1 MRLGDYLLNHTIITQ
16 EELDEALQAQL
27 LQGGHLGTCLMELG
41 HLGEEDLGEA
51 LAAIS
56 ACPYISIQQ
65 LRNVRSSVVEQLP
78 ARVAETYH
86 AVPVAFEDQALRVA
100 MIDPNNLPAQDAIS
114 FATGLDTRPGVAPE
128 ARILQALE
136 RFYEIPRRHRYV
148 HLCRRLDSERI
159 QRKIRP
165 GLGSRIVVDAAA
177 GAAGDDHSGT
187 GVIDPAGSAANAL
200 DRGGPPPAPATSGSR
215 PPLRLVT
222 RDEIEDHVSEP
233 LCRAETVE
241 EIANVVLDEAARGM
255 AHTILFM
262 VKGGSAV
269 IGRSRG
275 LDLDEERAHG
285 LSFPIAAEPV
295 FSLFLG
301 EGFFRGPLP
310 EDPRY
315 RGFFDTLDLPIPT
328 ELMVLPVHIDDRLV
342 ALFYGDHSRS
352 TGIQGDMS
360 HYRMLL
366 RKLALGLSL
375 VTIKSKIRSF

>member
-1 MRLGDYLLNHTIITQ
+1 MRLGDYLLHHGFITR
-16 EELDEALQAQL
+16 EELDEALQTQL
-27 LQGGHLGTCLMELG
+27 QQGGHLGTCLMELG
-41 HLGEEDLGEA
+41 HLGEEGLGEA

-65 LRNVRSSVVEQLP
+65 LRNVRSSVIERLP

-86 AVPVAFEDQALRVA
+86 AVPVAIEDQALRVA

-128 ARILQALE
+128 ARIMQALE

-159 QRKIRP
+159 QRTLRP

-177 GAAGDDHSGT
+177 GAGVDDAPSTGALTASAVAAG
-187 GVIDPAGSAANAL
+187 AL
-200 DRGGPPPAPATSGSR
+200 DLGGPPPAAPQAVR
-215 PPLRLVT
+215 PSLRLVT
-222 RDEIEDHVSEP
+222 RDDLEDHLSEP
-233 LCRAETVE
+233 LCRAGTVQE
-241 EIANVVLDEAARGM
+241 VADVVLDEAARGM

-262 VKGGSAV
+262 VKGGQAT

-275 LDLDEERAHG
+275 LALNEERAGG
-285 LSFPIAAEPV
+285 LSFSIAAEPV

-315 RGFFDTLDLPIPT
+315 RGFFATLALPIPT
-328 ELMVLPVHIDDRLV
+328 ELVVLPVHVDDRLV
-342 ALFYGDHSRS
+342 ALFYGDHGRS
-352 TGIQGDMS
+352 TGIQGDTS
-360 HYRMLL
+360 HYRMLVS
-366 RKLALGLSL
+366 KLALGLHL
-375 VTIKSKIRSF
+375 VAIKAKIRGF